1 MATHLDSLTMAF
13 GCNFIQG
20 SVQGDGFWQ
29 RITNDTLVIVF
40 NLYFVVHKDN
50 AYDFF
55 KYYDL
60 SMTHED
66 HIQNASCCCR
76 RGRYVVAI
84 DLSRVQLILFNV
96 IN

>member
-55 KYYDL
+55 NIMISRWHTRITFK
-60 SMTHED
+60 M
-66 HIQNASCCCR
+66 QVVVVG
-76 RGRYVVAI
+76 GRYLVAI